1 MESITQV
8 HSTTPE
14 VLIQKLRETII
25 QLRKENIPD
34 TLINSSWSYIPRD
47 KVLKLLDVSIMT
59 LDEWN
64 RKNILKKRKIGGKV
78 YYKLEEIEAVLEQ
91 SIG

>member
-14 VLIQKLRETII
+14 VLIQKFRETII
-25 QLRKENIPD
+25 QLRKENIPNAL
-34 TLINSSWSYIPRD
+34 TNSSWPYIPRD
-47 KVLKLLDVSIMT
+47 RVLKLLDVSIMT